1 VKEPDLPER
10 SIELTTEHDL
20 PVGSKINLVDHDTR
34 ADRGRYVVVSNERL
48 TGKADGLYLLKMVLD
63 VEST

>member
-1 VKEPDLPER
+1 MKELDLPER

-34 ADRGRYVVVSNERL
+34 ADRGRYVVVSNTRL
-48 TGKADGLYLLKMVLD
+48 DGRDDGLYRLSMSLD
-63 VEST
+63 DEST